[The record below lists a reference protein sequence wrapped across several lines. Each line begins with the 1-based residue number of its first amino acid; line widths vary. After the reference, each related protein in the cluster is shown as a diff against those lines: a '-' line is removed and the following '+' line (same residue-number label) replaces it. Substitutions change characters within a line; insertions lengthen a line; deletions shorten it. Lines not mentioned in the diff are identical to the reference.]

1 MVESILL
8 ACDGVTLLVLCD
20 ALEPEFDA
28 LVADVA
34 FAADVLLVAL
44 GTVVVLGAAEAA
56 AAMVVGAAS
65 VTAVVCTAG
74 VAF

>member
-8 ACDGVTLLVLCD
+8 ACDGVTLLVLLD

-28 LVADVA
+28 LVADEA
-34 FAADVLLVAL
+34 FAADVLAAL
-44 GTVVVLGAAEAA
+44 GTFVVVGIAEAAA

-65 VTAVVCTAG
+65 VTDVVCTAG